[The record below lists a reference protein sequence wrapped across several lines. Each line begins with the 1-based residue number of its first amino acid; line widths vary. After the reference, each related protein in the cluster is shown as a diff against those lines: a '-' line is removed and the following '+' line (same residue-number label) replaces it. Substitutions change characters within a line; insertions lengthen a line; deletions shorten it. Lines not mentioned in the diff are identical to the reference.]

1 MTFSYWKNFLN
12 LSRKGDYMN
21 KPLPKNTHNRLFR
34 RNQNMPDQNIDE
46 YLENI
51 EYPITN
57 TDQGKPKSNQDKF
70 LMDGN
75 KMLWHIDRLEQW
87 KKGEKFAPIHID
99 AGLSKG
105 CNIQCHYCY
114 GVTQGNFY
122 KSSAKRI
129 FERDALINNYMKSAG
144 EVGVRS
150 IAFIGEAEPTLN
162 PHLYEA
168 VIVGKNSGIDMSIG
182 TNGVLFD
189 TGPHGKAA
197 LEHLSW
203 IRFNISA
210 ASDES
215 YRKIHASKEFDTVI
229 EKVKFCVDYKRKKN
243 LDLTIG
249 LQMVLTPK
257 DVAEVVPL
265 AKLGRE
271 LEVDYLQVK
280 HCSDTVEND
289 LGIFERLDDYKK
301 YEPLLKVAESYGNED
316 YSVIIKWDK
325 ITNEGHRDYD
335 QCLGAPF
342 LLYTEGTGKVY
353 TCGMFFEGEYEND
366 YLLGDLNT
374 HTFKDILES
383 DHYWKIV
390 NKVKNEIDVHKDC
403 YANCRTHSCNNFIW
417 DAKDKEI
424 DSQMVQNNSGGYTK
438 SSPPPHVN
446 FV

>member
-1 MTFSYWKNFLN
+1 
-12 LSRKGDYMN
+12 
-21 KPLPKNTHNRLFR
+21 
-34 RNQNMPDQNIDE
+34 
-46 YLENI
+46 
-51 EYPITN
+51 
-57 TDQGKPKSNQDKF
+57 
-70 LMDGN
+70 
-75 KMLWHIDRLEQW
+75 
-87 KKGEKFAPIHID
+87 
-99 AGLSKG
+99 
-105 CNIQCHYCY
+105 
-114 GVTQGNFY
+114 
-122 KSSAKRI
+122 
-129 FERDALINNYMKSAG
+129 MKSAG

-150 IAFIGEAEPTLN
+150 VAFIGEAEPTLN

-168 VIVGKNSGIDMSIG
+168 VIVGKNAGIDMSIG

-189 TGPHGKAA
+189 TGKRGKAA

-301 YEPLLKVAESYGNED
+301 FEPLLKVAES
-316 YSVIIKWDK
+316 
-325 ITNEGHRDYD
+325 
-335 QCLGAPF
+335 
-342 LLYTEGTGKVY
+342 
-353 TCGMFFEGEYEND
+353 
-366 YLLGDLNT
+366 
-374 HTFKDILES
+374 
-383 DHYWKIV
+383 
-390 NKVKNEIDVHKDC
+390 
-403 YANCRTHSCNNFIW
+403 
-417 DAKDKEI
+417 
-424 DSQMVQNNSGGYTK
+424 
-438 SSPPPHVN
+438 
-446 FV
+446 